1 MSCWQAQNAGALHCN
16 RVAKRPIQRGPR
28 KVARSLRY
36 EHECFRTIAR
46 RLDRRS
52 SLGRWPSTVLRS
64 APFRAILLGQ
74 PVRDICRTAFSS
86 SRLHYSDSDA
96 CLGPLMVRGSHPR
109 RSVCDDVAG
118 EALDATR
125 LWRVLH
131 CVPVPGATQASLGMP
146 QASSPPPIAHTG
158 GGEASAGTRKGLLT
172 WLPSDP

>member
-1 MSCWQAQNAGALHCN
+1 M
-16 RVAKRPIQRGPR
+16 R
-28 KVARSLRY
+28 KLPGLVPKFVISRSL
-36 EHECFRTIAR
+36 ETSAEPP
-46 RLDRRS
+46 
-52 SLGRWPSTVLRS
+52 SL
-64 APFRAILLGQ
+64 
-74 PVRDICRTAFSS
+74 
-86 SRLHYSDSDA
+86 SRLHYRDSDA
-96 CLGPLMVRGSHPR
+96 YLDPLMVRGSHPR